1 MGRCKQESYHP
12 RGDPRSPLSPV
23 GTHHASP
30 WVSPRGDLKCP
41 PWGPRLAR
49 KLHGNRGDFP
59 VGRASPGGHG
69 DRTRGI
75 LGDPPGATGEDREI
89 SIYFTHLEI
98 RSIFQDTLLEQTAP
112 EAP

>member
-1 MGRCKQESYHP
+1 MLP
-12 RGDPRSPLSPV
+12 RGYLPV
-23 GTHHASP
+23 GTSSA
-30 WVSPRGDLKCP
+30 PRGVPD
-41 PWGPRLAR
+41 W
-49 KLHGNRGDFP
+49 HGNCMGP